1 MKYGIGIDVGGTRI
15 KYSISNRQGKVAYHQ
30 TVDTDF
36 QTKEIFLKKLAGI
49 VEECQ
54 QHATGLGHE
63 IAGISVA
70 FPGIVEEGVVTGGA
84 GNLPGLVPLQLTP
97 FLKERF
103 GLPTI
108 AMNDAI
114 GMAMGEHYYG
124 AARGCSDAIFITI
137 GTGIGGGLLIDGT
150 FYNGFHDRGGELG
163 HIIIER
169 DGLPCSCGS
178 HGCLEVYGS
187 TSALVRHYDYLSGQ
201 AHPHI
206 NGEQLFQKYL
216 AKDAHASQA
225 FDWHFRN
232 VAIGLGSLV
241 NIFAP
246 ERIVLGGGIV
256 NGGPQYLEGIAKYI
270 NKYCMSH
277 LHDTFQIAP
286 AELGDA
292 AASVGG
298 VGHLFAEYIQ

>member
-15 KYSISNRQGKVAYHQ
+15 KYSISNKQGQVAYHN
-30 TVDTDF
+30 TIDTDY
-36 QTKEIFLKKLAGI
+36 QNKEQFLLKLAKI
-49 VEECQ
+49 VEECMDS
-54 QHATGLGHE
+54 ANDYIGE

-70 FPGIVEEGVVTGGA
+70 FPGIVEEGIATGGA
-84 GNLPGLVPLQLTP
+84 GNLPGIVPLQLIP

-103 GLPTI
+103 DLPVI

-124 AARGCSDAIFITI
+124 AARGCSDVIFITI

-163 HIIIER
+163 HIVIER

-178 HGCLEVYGS
+178 RGCLEVYGS
-187 TSALVRHYDYLSGQ
+187 TSALVRHYDDLSGK

-206 NGEQLFQKYL
+206 NGKQLFQKYL
-216 AKDAHASQA
+216 AKDADACQA

-232 VAIGLGSLV
+232 IAIGLGSLV
-241 NIFAP
+241 NIFGP
-246 ERIVLGGGIV
+246 ELIVLGGGIV
-256 NGGPQYLEGIAKYI
+256 NAGPQYLEGIHQYI
-270 NKYCMSH
+270 ADYCMDH
-277 LHDTFQIAP
+277 LQGSFRIAP
-286 AELGDA
+286 AELGDT

-298 VGHLFAEYIQ
+298 VGHLFAEYIS